1 MPFSASISL
10 RNFRILTHRRPDFAF
25 ILTILFPKKQTP
37 SRNNFCEHPY
47 KRDWLTGCGYMS
59 CSHTFSSPMVGGE
72 TSACFSCC
80 IPVMW
85 WNKHRMLIIWFRPRN
100 MLSWVEKQRK
110 QKLDG
115 TQERAEWQ
123 WLVTPLAD
131 SLVGPNHLRYT
142 FIQSSNIRKSVKC
155 NETN

>member
-1 MPFSASISL
+1 MLFSASISL

-47 KRDWLTGCGYMS
+47 KRDWLAAGTWVARIPF
-59 CSHTFSSPMVGGE
+59 HRQWQGE

-123 WLVTPLAD
+123 WLATPLAD